1 MKCEDFKNHIADL
14 CDRQTDENIKAAC
27 MQHLEE
33 CAACRAYYEEF
44 MHTVDLL
51 TPHHEPAASRPAKA
65 AIVQAPQR
73 KGAVRKLGRRLLQA
87 AAVVAIFLAG
97 VGTGLS
103 GFFSAEAEATPS
115 IPLVFDQSISR
126 SRQAGS
132 FTLSLRVRTTPGEN
146 FAYIDPAAGFTRIR
160 VSSMRV
166 GPQSYWR
173 MEKEGGR
180 TIVADGHKQ
189 YMWDTDG
196 NGVCGNLDANFAE
209 GFAALLHPES
219 LLEQQKSALGQDGD
233 TQTEQT
239 ETDSTITIV
248 THTKVYGSIVSPA
261 LLEGREDS
269 YRCTTENVF
278 SKADGCLKAIR
289 MWWERDGRKTLVLE
303 SEHIA
308 YDVPLSAARL
318 TQRPDSTQE
327 DWQTA
332 QTPLV
337 DAPERL
343 ARLQEDTATQAA
355 RRILDA
361 LTQGRPQTAAE
372 ALHAYAGGLDRI
384 CERMKGGRISDI
396 SEPQEKQ
403 GYAGVVVF
411 YKLTRPDGSAATLH
425 LSLRR
430 DNPQGI
436 WTVDG
441 GL

>member
-51 TPHHEPAASRPAKA
+51 TPRHEPAVSRPAKA
-65 AIVQAPQR
+65 AIVQAPHS
-73 KGAVRKLGRRLLQA
+73 KGAVRTLARRLLQA

-103 GFFSAEAEATPS
+103 GFFSTEAEATPS

-189 YMWDTDG
+189 YMWDTGG
-196 NGVCGNLDANFAE
+196 NGVCGSLDANFAE

-219 LLEQQKSALGQDGD
+219 LLEQQKSAFGAGWGHEDG
-233 TQTEQT
+233 T
-239 ETDSTITIV
+239 
-248 THTKVYGSIVSPA
+248 G
-261 LLEGREDS
+261 
-269 YRCTTENVF
+269 
-278 SKADGCLKAIR
+278 
-289 MWWERDGRKTLVLE
+289 
-303 SEHIA
+303 
-308 YDVPLSAARL
+308 
-318 TQRPDSTQE
+318 
-327 DWQTA
+327 
-332 QTPLV
+332 
-337 DAPERL
+337 
-343 ARLQEDTATQAA
+343 
-355 RRILDA
+355 
-361 LTQGRPQTAAE
+361 
-372 ALHAYAGGLDRI
+372 
-384 CERMKGGRISDI
+384 
-396 SEPQEKQ
+396 
-403 GYAGVVVF
+403 
-411 YKLTRPDGSAATLH
+411 
-425 LSLRR
+425 
-430 DNPQGI
+430 
-436 WTVDG
+436 
-441 GL
+441 